1 MRARPA
7 AGGSA
12 VEQIK
17 RLEAAG
23 GVTRETLEQIKEV
36 MIALAEL
43 TELLP
48 PEHFPIP
55 AGSHGAIYRLSEERD
70 RRFALYASA
79 GLAGKAQPPHNHTT
93 WAVISGI
100 YGDEHNVFYD
110 RTDNH
115 KTPGVG
121 RLARKSELTI
131 CRGNACALMPDDF
144 HTIEVVSAGPALHLH
159 AYGMSLENLPERIS
173 FASSEGGAYRVFPA
187 NPNIA
192 TPVASPREVKAMLR
206 DGGELALLDVREE
219 GVFARSH
226 LLFATPL
233 PLSRLELDLAAL
245 VPRRSTRIVLID
257 DADGLADRAAALMMR
272 LGYRTLAVLAG
283 GIAAWRDAGHEL
295 FSGVHVPSKAFGE
308 VVEHKAATPNLSAQE
323 LKAKLDAGEKLV
335 ILDSRPMDEYRAM
348 SIPGGVD
355 CPGAELVRFVHDVAP
370 SSDTLVVV
378 NCAGRTRSIIGAQ
391 SLINAGVPHKVMAL
405 RNGTMGWHLA
415 GLELEY
421 GASRRPSPATLQ
433 GLAKARAAA
442 ERVAARAGVRV
453 IDDARLARFRAEAD
467 QRSLCV
473 FDVRSPEDYAAG
485 HLAGSRSA
493 PGGQLVQATDAYVGT
508 LNARLVLIDDDGI
521 RSLMTASWLLQL
533 GWDEVYAM
541 PNALTGR
548 SWKPAPSRARFSRC
562 TRLARKRFCRTELAS
577 PSVARDTLVI
587 DLGTSLHYTTGHIP
601 GARWAIRSRLAAV
614 LPMLARHGSIV
625 MTSSDGRIA
634 ELAALDLAALTRTPC
649 VRLRAARLAWRAA
662 GLPLASGAEHMT
674 CPPED
679 VWYRPYDRA
688 KDREAAMR
696 EYLSWEV
703 DLVRQV
709 ERDGDARFKVLVSS
723 GAERWQP
730 RSGRRRRRNWTSPW
744 RPAGCA
750 PHWERSRGRTG
761 DPVR

>member
-1 MRARPA
+1 MTSSAMDERAA
-7 AGGSA
+7 AVGSA

-17 RLEAAG
+17 RLEAVG
-23 GVTRETLEQIKEV
+23 GVTRDALERIKAV
-36 MIALAEL
+36 VIALAER
-43 TELLP
+43 TELFP

-55 AGSHGAIYRLSEERD
+55 EGSQGAIYRLSEEHD

-79 GLAGKAQPPHNHTT
+79 GSAGKAQPPHNHTT

-110 RTDNH
+110 RTDNRA
-115 KTPGVG
+115 TPGIG
-121 RLARKSELTI
+121 RLARKGELTVR
-131 CRGNACALMPDDF
+131 RGNACALMPDDF
-144 HTIEVVSAGPALHLH
+144 HTIEVVSAEPALHLH

-173 FASSEGGAYRVFPA
+173 FASSEGGAYRAFPA
-187 NPNIA
+187 NPNIV
-192 TPVASPREVKAMLR
+192 TPVVSPREVKAMLR

-233 PLSRLELDLAAL
+233 PLSRLELDVAAL

-257 DADGLADRAAALMMR
+257 DADGLAERAAALMMR
-272 LGYRTLAVLAG
+272 VGYRNLAVLAG
-283 GIAAWRDAGHEL
+283 GVAAWRDAGYEL

-308 VVEHKAATPNLSAQE
+308 VVEHKTGTPNLSAQE

-415 GLELEY
+415 RLELEY
-421 GASRRPSPATLQ
+421 GASRRPPPPTLQ

-442 ERVAARAGVRV
+442 EGVAARAGVRV

-467 QRSLCV
+467 QRSLYI
-473 FDVRSPEDYAAG
+473 FDVRSPEEYAAG

-508 LNARLVLIDDDGI
+508 LNARLVLVDDDGI

-541 PNALTGR
+541 PKALAGATLEAGAER
-548 SWKPAPSRARFSRC
+548 RQVLSVETARPSTIAP
-562 TRLARKRFCRTELAS
+562 KELKALLDRGE
-577 PSVARDTLVI
+577 ALVI
-587 DLGTSLHYTTGHIP
+587 DLGSSLHYRDGHIP
-601 GARWAIRSRLAAV
+601 GSRWAIRSRLAAV
-614 LPMLARHGSIV
+614 LPTLPALGQIAV
-625 MTSSDGRIA
+625 TSSDGRIA
-634 ELAALDLAALTRTPC
+634 ELAALDLAALTKIPA
-649 VRLRAARLAWRAA
+649 RALEGGTAAWRAA
-662 GLPLASGAEHMT
+662 GLPLVSGAEHMT

-688 KDREAAMR
+688 IDREAAMR

-709 ERDGDARFKVLVSS
+709 ERDGDARFRVL
-723 GAERWQP
+723 
-730 RSGRRRRRNWTSPW
+730 T
-744 RPAGCA
+744 
-750 PHWERSRGRTG
+750 
-761 DPVR
+761 